1 MFKLLMVRKQQ
12 INVLHSATLF
22 FFFFFFSFKK
32 SNDAHE
38 RKNAILAIKCNHYI
52 LCV

>member
-22 FFFFFFSFKK
+22 FSSFFHLK
-32 SNDAHE
+32 SQTMHMRE
-38 RKNAILAIKCNHYI
+38 KMQYL
-52 LCV
+52 L

>member
-12 INVLHSATLF
+12 INVLHSAML

>member
-12 INVLHSATLF
+12 INVLHSAMLV
-22 FFFFFFSFKK
+22 FFFFFSFKK